1 MCLFN
6 FVFKQTLN
14 KRNYFSLVSPL
25 LHTGI
30 LITSL
35 TNKRNMKFNSK
46 TRALIKHKPF
56 QNPKNGLNML
66 RVGKSYDFHTKLLIF
81 NVLTHTKILKSCLI
95 IIVVQLKNLHQEF
108 LILFVH
114 LPCKHTNCF
123 TKAQRGQRKLKSNL
137 PAENCLKMHRLTRLR
152 SCTEE
157 RSPDE
162 TRMRFDESWQSCI
175 VTGDIFKPQIYKIK
189 V

>member
-1 MCLFN
+1 MPIPITVRNCNTLAWNFGMEGLSALNFLWYSLYIEGSSLHCLFFESRQPLSSCWNSHRKGKIMCLFN

-56 QNPKNGLNML
+56 QNPKNGPNML

-95 IIVVQLKNLHQEF
+95 IIVV
-108 LILFVH
+108 
-114 LPCKHTNCF
+114 
-123 TKAQRGQRKLKSNL
+123 
-137 PAENCLKMHRLTRLR
+137 
-152 SCTEE
+152 
-157 RSPDE
+157 
-162 TRMRFDESWQSCI
+162 
-175 VTGDIFKPQIYKIK
+175 
-189 V
+189 